1 MKYRFITQDIIDAG
15 SINITS
21 PEMYSEAR
29 EYNIDAGRNYIRRR
43 NNHLAM
49 AIWFGVQPLLVI
61 FAVVLLTGITQLDQV
76 HTGRTTSN
84 ARIIVAVVGFI
95 SWLLIYGYFV
105 VLRKQRSG
113 LMMFLTSLP
122 LLLVHWSFAV
132 ICIANFVIGKWYTGW
147 EKKLSERAGYPGF
160 TQLSITTID
169 SEANTVEELTFEN
182 IRERAV
188 NMHRHDGTFLK

>member
-84 ARIIVAVVGFI
+84 ARIIAAVVGFI
-95 SWLLIYGYFV
+95 SWLLIYGY
-105 VLRKQRSG
+105 
-113 LMMFLTSLP
+113 
-122 LLLVHWSFAV
+122 
-132 ICIANFVIGKWYTGW
+132 IANFVIGKWYTGW
-147 EKKLSERAGYPGF
+147 EKKLSEMAGYPGF
-160 TQLSITTID
+160 TQLAITTID

>member
-29 EYNIDAGRNYIRRR
+29 EYNIDAHRNYVRRSR
-43 NNHLAM
+43 IHIGM
-49 AIWFGVQPLLVI
+49 GIWFIAQNVLI
-61 FAVVLLTGITQLDQV
+61 FLMLFILIGAIQIEQTEQGT
-76 HTGRTTSN
+76 TTSS
-84 ARIIVAVVGFI
+84 ARIWLGVAGLIVYVVF
-95 SWLLIYGYFV
+95 YGYYV
-105 VLRKQRSG
+105 VISKKRTP
-113 LMMFLTSLP
+113 LMMVACSVPMMIAHPALGI
-122 LLLVHWSFAV
+122 LVL
-132 ICIANFVIGKWYTGW
+132 ANGVIGYLYNKT
-147 EKKLSERAGYPGF
+147 EKDLETKPGYPGF

-188 NMHRHDGTFLK
+188 TMHRHDGTFLK